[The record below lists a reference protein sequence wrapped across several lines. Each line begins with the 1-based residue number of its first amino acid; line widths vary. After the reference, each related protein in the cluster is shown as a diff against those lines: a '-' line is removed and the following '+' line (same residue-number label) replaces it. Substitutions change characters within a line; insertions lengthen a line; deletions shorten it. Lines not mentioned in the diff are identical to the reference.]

1 VIFTSLTFLVFF
13 AIVITAYWRLK
24 GLRLKQW
31 FLLLASVVFYAWW
44 DYRFLLL
51 IAVVI
56 AVSYLGA
63 LGIERYRPRA
73 RTVIAAAIAVLLTLL
88 GVFKY
93 AGFLSDT
100 LRSLLINV
108 GFQDM
113 AVQHIS
119 VILPIGISFF
129 TFHAISYLMDVYRGK
144 IPVQRSVRKVAL
156 YILFFPQLV
165 AGPIVRAS
173 VFMPQL
179 EREPQFDSDET
190 LRGIKLFLIGF
201 LYKTVLADSIAP
213 YVDDVFNALDQHGP
227 ADRLLASLGFYAQI
241 YFDFAGYSIM
251 AIGMSRMLGYRL
263 PKNFEFPYLST
274 SATEFWRRWH
284 ISLSSWLRDY
294 LYIPLGGNRVGENRQ
309 LVNIMITM
317 LLGGLWHGA
326 SWNFVI
332 WGGMHGLALCIHKLY
347 GKWQPGV
354 GPGVLV
360 RRLLSSTPAA
370 WLITQ
375 AFVLACWVP
384 FRAVTWD
391 DTWSVWS
398 SLAHIGRVPLM
409 DSRMLVIIIVPLLI
423 DTLFVSGRIKLP
435 LGAWRG
441 WFSGRPWRVALV
453 LGAMFGLAL
462 LIMPM
467 VVKPFIYF
475 RF

>member
-1 VIFTSLTFLVFF
+1 MIFTSLAFLVFF
-13 AIVITAYWRLK
+13 AIVITLYWRLD
-24 GLRLKQW
+24 GLQWKQW
-31 FLLLASVVFYAWW
+31 FLLVASVVFYAWW
-44 DYRFLLL
+44 DYRFLAL

-56 AVSYLGA
+56 TVSYLGA
-63 LGIERYRPRA
+63 RGIERYRPRA
-73 RTVIAAAIAVLLTLL
+73 RSVIAAAIAVLLTLL
-88 GVFKY
+88 GIFKY

-100 LRSLLINV
+100 LRSLLSYAGLHGV
-108 GFQDM
+108 H
-113 AVQHIS
+113 HIS
-119 VILPIGISFF
+119 VVLPIGISFF
-129 TFHAISYLMDVYRGK
+129 TFHGISYLMDVYRGK
-144 IPVQRSVRKVAL
+144 IPAQKSVSKVAL

-179 EREPQFDSDET
+179 EREPHFDSDET

-213 YVDDVFNALDQHGP
+213 YVDDVFGALGHYGP
-227 ADRLLASLGFYAQI
+227 GDRLLASLGFYAQI

-263 PKNFEFPYLST
+263 PRNFEFPYLST
-274 SATEFWRRWH
+274 SVTEFWRRWH

-294 LYIPLGGNRVGENRQ
+294 LYIPLGGNRVGEARQ

-332 WGGMHGLALCIHKLY
+332 WGGMHGLALCLHKLY
-347 GKWQPGV
+347 GKWQPAARAGS
-354 GPGVLV
+354 LL
-360 RRLLSSTPAA
+360 RDLLSSSPCA
-370 WLITQ
+370 WFVTQ
-375 AFVLACWVP
+375 AFVLTCWVP
-384 FRAVTWD
+384 FRAVTWH

-398 SLAHIGRVPLM
+398 ALPHIASVPLV
-409 DSRMLVIIIVPLLI
+409 DNRMLIVIVVPLII
-423 DTLFVSGRIKLP
+423 DTAFVSGRIKLP
-435 LGAWRG
+435 LAAWQG

-453 LGAMFGLAL
+453 LGTMFGLAL
-462 LIMPM
+462 MIMPL